1 MRAPQLW
8 NEFKPRPPN
17 MLKYQIIYHFS
28 VIITAFPHAF
38 KPALWFPLGYFPLC
52 CRLPFHFSTIML
64 TETFIKENWTLSH
77 FFTLLA
83 IFGDHNT
90 PDLPYR
96 KDQTHSASFYCCIL
110 PCVVTGCAFTAL
122 PSPKTFQG
130 ASTSTSSTGRGSLN
144 WHQYSNL
151 MWFRITVCHWEK
163 GSHWDWGVLRSHR
176 ETSRSFPGISLIHR
190 WGIMPLVDGGEAT
203 VRQHFKSKAKELK
216 QTR

>member
-1 MRAPQLW
+1 
-8 NEFKPRPPN
+8 
-17 MLKYQIIYHFS
+17 MLLNQHYGFLLGIFHYVAGFLFI
-28 VIITAFPHAF
+28 FP
-38 KPALWFPLGYFPLC
+38 PLC
-52 CRLPFHFSTIML
+52 SLKLSS
-64 TETFIKENWTLSH
+64 KKNWTLSH

-151 MWFRITVCHWEK
+151 MWFRITACHWEK
-163 GSHWDWGVLRSHR
+163 GSHWDRGVLRSHR

-190 WGIMPLVDGGEAT
+190 WGITPLVDGGEAT